1 MIDLL
6 RTNVARIIAV
16 AVIAIL
22 YVFARPPAISEAERL
37 ELAGGFRFTS
47 YPLVELPGTPHKSIR
62 VVNPSLRRIAG
73 WVSATGAGVALN
85 DLDGDGLPNDLCSVD
100 PRTDQVMI
108 SPAPSTG
115 DRYEPFIL
123 NAAALYDPAIMA
135 PMGCIPGDLNED
147 GGMDLLVYYW
157 GRTPIAFLAKAGN
170 ESSRP
175 AVDRYQPVEVLAGG
189 ARWNTG
195 AATLADLDGDGHL
208 DIVIGNYYAD
218 GARIL
223 DAKADTQEKMQ
234 HSMTRAFNGGRSRIL
249 RWQSATNGPEPSVR
263 YEEVLD
269 YVNGSTDEKQRLTH
283 GWTLAVGASDL
294 DDDLLPE
301 LYFANDFGPD
311 RLLHNR
317 SKPGQ
322 IRFDALAGK
331 KHLTTPSSKALGNDG
346 FKGMGVDF
354 ADVNGDA
361 LTDIFVSNIAADY
374 ALEESHFAF
383 INTGQTQ
390 QMRNGVAPFTDQ
402 SEAMG
407 LSRSGWGWDLKLGDF
422 NNDGIPELVQATGFV
437 RGEVNCW
444 PELHELAMGND
455 QLIERPSAWFK
466 IDGRCGLSDHDRN
479 PFFVRARDGRY
490 YDIAAE
496 LGFDRTDIS
505 RGIAMADV
513 DADGR
518 LDFAIANQ
526 FQASSLY
533 RNESVSSGLVLGLK
547 LRLPLANSPATS
559 TQVCSG
565 FKKTSTPTVAAVGA
579 YASVQSPDG
588 KRFVSQ
594 VDGGN
599 GHSGKRSNELHFGLG
614 TMQAGAVAV
623 KGNGL
628 ATSGLALPHSATA
641 KLQVSL
647 RWRDLK
653 GKVIEQQLELSP
665 GLYTVTLGE
674 AEWRNDGCK

>member
-1 MIDLL
+1 MIDVL

-16 AVIAIL
+16 AVIATL
-22 YVFARPPAISEAERL
+22 YVFARPPAISETEHL
-37 ELAGGFRFTS
+37 QLAGGFRFNS
-47 YPLVELPGTPHKSIR
+47 YPLAEVPGTPHKSIR

-85 DLDGDGLPNDLCSVD
+85 DLDGDGLANDLCSVD

-108 SPAPSTG
+108 SPAPRTGDRTG

-123 NAAALYDPAIMA
+123 NAAALYDPATMA

-147 GGMDLLVYYW
+147 GSMDLLVYYW
-157 GRTPIAFLAKAGN
+157 GRTPIAFVSKRTEGN
-170 ESSRP
+170 ESPRP
-175 AVDRYQPVEVLAGG
+175 TADRYQSVEVVAGG

-249 RWQSATNGPEPSVR
+249 KWHSATNGPEPSVR

-269 YVNGSTDEKQRLTH
+269 YVNGSTDEKHRLTH
-283 GWTLAVGASDL
+283 GWTLAISASDL
-294 DDDLLPE
+294 DGDLLPE

-317 SKPGQ
+317 SKPGE
-322 IRFDALAGK
+322 IRFDALTGK
-331 KHLTTPSSKALGNDG
+331 KHLTTPSSKVLGNDG

-422 NNDGIPELVQATGFV
+422 NNDGTLEIVQATGFV
-437 RGEVNCW
+437 RGQINCW

-455 QLIERPSAWFK
+455 QLVEKPSVWFK
-466 IDGRCGLSDHDRN
+466 IDGRCGLSDRDRN

-490 YDIAAE
+490 YDVAAE

-505 RGIAMADV
+505 RGIAIADV

-518 LDFAIANQ
+518 LDFAVANQ
-526 FQASSLY
+526 FQPSALY
-533 RNESVSSGLVLGLK
+533 RNESVSSGVVLGLN

-565 FKKTSTPTVAAVGA
+565 YKKTSTPTVAAVGA
-579 YASVQSPDG
+579 FASVQSPDG

-614 TMQAGAVAV
+614 AMQAD
-623 KGNGL
+623 
-628 ATSGLALPHSATA
+628 A

-653 GKVIEQQLELSP
+653 GKVNQQQLELSP
-665 GLYTVTLGE
+665 GLHTVTLGD
-674 AEWRNDGCK
+674 AERRNDGCN